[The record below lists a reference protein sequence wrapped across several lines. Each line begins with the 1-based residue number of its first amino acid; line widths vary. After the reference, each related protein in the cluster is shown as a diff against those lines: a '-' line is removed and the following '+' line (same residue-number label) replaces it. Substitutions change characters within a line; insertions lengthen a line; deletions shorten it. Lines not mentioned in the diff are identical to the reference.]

1 MTKTMFSVVLLVGSL
16 LSAGPLPHLI
26 DPPHSQINFVAEAKF
41 ISCHGSFDKWQAD
54 VQLDPQKVET
64 SSVKITIEAA
74 SINTRVERRDT
85 HLRSKDFFAV
95 DQFPQIT
102 FVSKKI
108 NKTGSNKYG
117 IVGDLTLRG
126 VTKEIEVPAEMVF
139 YEKNRGR
146 FRGTFQLN
154 RKEYGINFDSPMNS
168 IQDLV
173 QVQFDINVQ
182 DKEALEKA
190 AQKPK
195 PASN

>member
-16 LSAGPLPHLI
+16 LSAGPLPHLV

-41 ISCHGSFDKWQAD
+41 ISCHGSFDKWQAE

-64 SSVKITIEAA
+64 SSVKITIDAA

-95 DQFPQIT
+95 DQYPQIT

-108 NKTGSNKYG
+108 NKTGSNRYA

-126 VTKEIEVPAEMVF
+126 VTKELEVPAEMVF
-139 YEKNRGR
+139 YENSRGR

-154 RKEYGINFDSPMNS
+154 RKEYGINWDSPMNS
-168 IQDLV
+168 IQDMV

-182 DKEALEKA
+182 DKEAVEK

>member
-1 MTKTMFSVVLLVGSL
+1 MIKTMFSVVLLLGSL
-16 LSAGPLPHLI
+16 LSPAGPAPHII

-41 ISCHGSFDKWQAD
+41 ISCHGTFDKWQAD
-54 VQLDPQKVET
+54 VQLDPQRVET
-64 SSVKITIEAA
+64 SSVKITIDAA
-74 SINTRVERRDT
+74 SINTRVQQRDN

-108 NKTGSNKYG
+108 NKAGANKYS

-139 YEKNRGR
+139 YEKTRGR

-154 RKEYGINFDSPMNS
+154 RKEYGINFDSAMNS
-168 IQDLV
+168 IQDMV
-173 QVQFDINVQ
+173 QVQFDINVL
-182 DKEALEKA
+182 DKEAAEK

-195 PASN
+195 AAAN

>member
-1 MTKTMFSVVLLVGSL
+1 MIKTMFSVVLLVSSL
-16 LSAGPLPHLI
+16 LSAGPLPHLV

-41 ISCHGSFDKWQAD
+41 ISCHGSFDKWQAE

-95 DQFPQIT
+95 DQYPQIT
-102 FVSKKI
+102 FVSKKV
-108 NKTGSNKYG
+108 NKTGANKYG
-117 IVGDLTLRG
+117 IVGDLTMRG

-154 RKEYGINFDSPMNS
+154 RKEYGINYDSAMNS
-168 IQDLV
+168 IQDMV